1 MTTFI
6 AVCLGL
12 IVLELGVLVAALAY
26 AALKVQKTAQAV
38 EVLTYRVEE
47 QVSTFGNGIHSGWMK
62 ALQVGAS
69 LAGGIWR
76 GRRS

>member
-1 MTTFI
+1 MMIFV

-12 IVLELGVLVAALAY
+12 IVLELGILVGALAY

-47 QVSTFGNGIHSGWMK
+47 QVSSFGNGLQSGWLK

-69 LAGGIWR
+69 LAGGVWR
-76 GRRS
+76 SRR

>member
-1 MTTFI
+1 MMTFV
-6 AVCLGL
+6 AVCLAL
-12 IVLELGVLVAALAY
+12 IVVELGILVGALAFAALRI
-26 AALKVQKTAQAV
+26 QKTAQAV

-76 GRRS
+76 GRR

>member
-1 MTTFI
+1 MQTFI

-12 IVLELGVLVAALAY
+12 IVLELGILVAALAY

-47 QVSTFGNGIHSGWMK
+47 QVSTFGNGLQSGWMK

-69 LAGGIWR
+69 LAGGIWK
-76 GRRS
+76 GRR

>member
-1 MTTFI
+1 MMTFV
-6 AVCLGL
+6 AVCLAL
-12 IVLELGVLVAALAY
+12 IVLELGILVGALAY

-47 QVSTFGNGIHSGWMK
+47 QVSSFGNGMHSGWMK

-76 GRRS
+76 QRR